1 MWLDG
6 PAVCY
11 IRDGWFLLAH
21 VVIDRVKQTNKQ
33 KAQMKT
39 LLSAGG
45 RQDGRAAHLGLDKRV
60 LQQFAWW
67 TSEMNVFQTEPPK
80 GSSSGA
86 ASLPS
91 PSSVSLVSSK
101 LLPKINSQL
110 QMWTRSSGSSK
121 HSAKVQESVQGEGE
135 NDFWSQVSVGVQFF
149 FFFFHMI
156 YSFGKTAAV
165 YYLQLLAGVRSF
177 VKSRLRRRL
186 RVWAS
191 DGLLLSGNICSS
203 SEFTRRELQRGE
215 GSAEEETG
223 GDWGP
228 PNFQRSPLE
237 VIIRI
242 RIRMPSFILHR
253 GNVFAN
259 WFKVVKAAY
268 TASTYMQRGKCKS
281 AKGELKE
288 IKYMCK
294 WSRVFVFHLWPDRN
308 ISLDCH

>member
-1 MWLDG
+1 M
-6 PAVCY
+6 
-11 IRDGWFLLAH
+11 
-21 VVIDRVKQTNKQ
+21 Q
-33 KAQMKT
+33 KCRRACREREKT
-39 LLSAGG
+39 IFGA
-45 RQDGRAAHLGLDKRV
+45 RC
-60 LQQFAWW
+60 
-67 TSEMNVFQTEPPK
+67 P
-80 GSSSGA
+80 SGC
-86 ASLPS
+86 S
-91 PSSVSLVSSK
+91 
-101 LLPKINSQL
+101 
-110 QMWTRSSGSSK
+110 
-121 HSAKVQESVQGEGE
+121 
-135 NDFWSQVSVGVQFF
+135 F

-165 YYLQLLAGVRSF
+165 YYLQLVAGVRSF

-191 DGLLLSGNICSS
+191 DGLLSGNICSS

-228 PNFQRSPLE
+228 PNFQRSPLK

-242 RIRMPSFILHR
+242 RIRMPSFTLHR

-259 WFKVVKAAY
+259 WLKFVKAAY

-281 AKGELKE
+281 AKSELKE
-288 IKYMCK
+288 IKYMYK

-308 ISLDCH
+308 I